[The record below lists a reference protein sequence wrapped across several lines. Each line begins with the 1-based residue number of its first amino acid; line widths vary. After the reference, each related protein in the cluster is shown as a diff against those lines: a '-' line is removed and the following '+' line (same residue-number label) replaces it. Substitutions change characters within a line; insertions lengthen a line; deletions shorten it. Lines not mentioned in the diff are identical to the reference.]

1 MMEYLAMQIIDGR
14 LTYQKVMTK
23 FADRKAELDA
33 ILIREG
39 RGDLIEE
46 IEVAEGL

>member
-1 MMEYLAMQIIDGR
+1 MMEYLAMQIMDGM

-23 FADRKAELDA
+23 FSDRKAELDA

-46 IEVAEGL
+46 IEVVEGL

>member
-1 MMEYLAMQIIDGR
+1 MTRYLAMQIIYGQ

-23 FADRKAELDA
+23 FSDRKAEIDA
-33 ILIREG
+33 VLISEG

-46 IEVAEGL
+46 IEVSEGL